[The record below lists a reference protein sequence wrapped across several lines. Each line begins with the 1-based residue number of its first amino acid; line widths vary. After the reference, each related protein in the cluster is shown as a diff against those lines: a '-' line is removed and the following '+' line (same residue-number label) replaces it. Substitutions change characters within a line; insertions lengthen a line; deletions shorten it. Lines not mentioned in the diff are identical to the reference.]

1 MSPNERQILRD
12 AERKLIQAELRYL
25 GAAKNSAEPANS
37 KIWQDFH
44 QAKAEYLQL
53 MKKIGMNQEEAMSS
67 LTDVSN
73 IV

>member
-1 MSPNERQILRD
+1 MSPNERRILRD

-25 GAAKNSAEPANS
+25 GAAKNSVKPANS

-44 QAKAEYLQL
+44 QAKAEYLLL

-73 IV
+73 II